1 MKRRNEVDNLPEDV
15 TSSALAHC
23 RMRSMLMLAASLIA
37 VSAFMPA
44 AAPLRVQLAHPV
56 ASAQVSPVA
65 ISMFGGSRSAK
76 PAVKTVKPAAKK
88 VVKAVPKKV
97 VNKVVKKVVKT
108 AVKTPVVKAAAKPA
122 ATSSPSSPFA
132 GLFGSKPSGT
142 APKKAVKKVVAKRPV
157 VKPAAKPVAKK
168 PVAKPVVKKPVVKPV
183 VKKPVTR
190 VAAAKKPSPSSSTYS
205 GGRNAKWDPF
215 WRSSSPVAQKPKPRA
230 APGLVSSPDAMK
242 RAEAQRKAYEARVA
256 SERALK
262 GKASAPPARSIAAST
277 SKRPVSFSGN
287 GVPLRAAPPKPKPKP
302 RPPPKSYLSKAPARK
317 RSSSAAAGSS
327 QVDAGPL
334 IAVGLLAVVVGAI
347 FNNPAPP
354 PPKPEFPLVPLLA
367 LGSLGAGAAL
377 VLGGGGGS
385 DDAVAK
391 PSASSGVVEPV
402 AIATDETLPPVEAPV
417 APEAPEAPEAEKAEA
432 EPTPVA

>member
-1 MKRRNEVDNLPEDV
+1 
-15 TSSALAHC
+15 
-23 RMRSMLMLAASLIA
+23 MLMLAASLIA

-97 VNKVVKKVVKT
+97 VSKVVKKVVKK

-317 RSSSAAAGSS
+317 RSSSATAGSS

-402 AIATDETLPPVEAPV
+402 AIATEAPV

>member
-1 MKRRNEVDNLPEDV
+1 
-15 TSSALAHC
+15 
-23 RMRSMLMLAASLIA
+23 MLMLAASLIA

-97 VNKVVKKVVKT
+97 VNKVVKKVVKK
-108 AVKTPVVKAAAKPA
+108 AAKTPVVKAAAKPA

-168 PVAKPVVKKPVVKPV
+168 PVAKPVVKKPVVKKPV
-183 VKKPVTR
+183 VKPAVKKPVTR

-262 GKASAPPARSIAAST
+262 GKASAPPARSIAASS

-367 LGSLGAGAAL
+367 L
-377 VLGGGGGS
+377 
-385 DDAVAK
+385 
-391 PSASSGVVEPV
+391 E
-402 AIATDETLPPVEAPV
+402 
-417 APEAPEAPEAEKAEA
+417 AEA